1 MIQTNNVIGEIH
13 MKIITL
19 AAAAVA
25 LSGFTSLVT
34 AGDVITS
41 SDELGTALSKE
52 CAALYPTDAVKFTA
66 CMRGKDANDEGGAK
80 KK

>member
-19 AAAAVA
+19 AAAVV
-25 LSGFTSLVT
+25 LSGFATLVM